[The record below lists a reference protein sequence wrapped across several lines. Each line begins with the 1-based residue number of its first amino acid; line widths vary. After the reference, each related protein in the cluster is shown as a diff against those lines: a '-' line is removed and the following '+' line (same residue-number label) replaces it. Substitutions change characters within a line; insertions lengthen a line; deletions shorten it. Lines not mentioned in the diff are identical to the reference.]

1 MGGIKINGNGLELI
15 GQWNWKDRKGV
26 GRTGMELVGQ
36 EWNWQDRTGIGR
48 GQEWNWQ
55 DRTGIGRGQE

>member
-26 GRTGMELVGQ
+26 GRTGMELVG
-36 EWNWQDRTGIGR
+36 DRNGIGGIGMKLV
-48 GQEWNWQ
+48 GQEWNW
-55 DRTGIGRGQE
+55 